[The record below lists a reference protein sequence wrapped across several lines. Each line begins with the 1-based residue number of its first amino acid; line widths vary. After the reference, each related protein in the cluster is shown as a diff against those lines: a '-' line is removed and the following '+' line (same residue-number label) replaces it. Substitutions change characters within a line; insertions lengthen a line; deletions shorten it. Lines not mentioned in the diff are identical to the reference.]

1 MLIHKGNLN
10 NCLILLTTTNMKKI
24 VFLQL
29 CLFIGTSS
37 AFSQESSGTQTPPQN
52 ITYQSISEQS
62 KTETLEV
69 IYDLIDRCSASEFSK
84 LHEHFVY
91 KARTEPTDR
100 NKAILAYIKN
110 KKNQLK

>member
-1 MLIHKGNLN
+1 
-10 NCLILLTTTNMKKI
+10 MKKI

-29 CLFIGTSS
+29 CLFIGTGS
-37 AFSQESSGTQTPPQN
+37 AFSQEGARTQTPTQS
-52 ITYQSISEQS
+52 ITYQLISEQS

-69 IYDLIDRCSASEFSK
+69 IYDLIDRCSLSEFNK

-110 KKNQLK
+110 KKNQPK